1 MYFSSDVLFY
11 VSLNEALPKNGWN
24 KLVYVLQEGAMWKF
38 GTCWKVDRSLFLLR
52 IITKQLRVHVWV
64 L

>member
-1 MYFSSDVLFY
+1 MYFSADMLFY
-11 VSLNEALPKNGWN
+11 VGLNETQLM
-24 KLVYVLQEGAMWKF
+24 YVLQEGAMWKF

-52 IITKQLRVHVWV
+52 TITKQLRVLVWV